1 MPPIV
6 FGVIAAAGIFIFFL
20 SLERPAADKAA
31 GVLEQRLRG
40 YDQATSLEEQELQ
53 VPFSDRVLK
62 PILAVAGRFL
72 AARTPEKTRQSL
84 QARLNLAGRPGGLT
98 VSDFQAIRYGATVAL
113 FALGLGAGMVTRN
126 PTILAGG
133 AAVGGGMGFFMPSLW
148 LKQKSDARRK
158 EIQLSLPDAMDL
170 LTISVEAGLSFDSA
184 IARLVDKYK
193 NALTDEFAQ
202 VLKEVRLGRP
212 RLDALDDMGTRCA
225 VDDLHNFVQAVIQSE
240 QMGVGIAKI
249 LRIQS
254 DEIRRKRRQRAQ
266 EKAAQATLKMMFPM
280 VGCIFPSLWIVLL
293 GPAVLILMHRG
304 T

>member
-1 MPPIV
+1 MPAILL
-6 FGVIAAAGIFIFFL
+6 GLIAAVGIFIFFL
-20 SLERPAADKAA
+20 SLDRPAADKA

-40 YDQATSLEEQELQ
+40 YDEPVTLEEQELQ
-53 VPFSDRVLK
+53 VPFTERILK
-62 PILAVAGRFL
+62 PVLDIAGRFL
-72 AARTPEKTRQSL
+72 AARTPDRTRQAL

-113 FALGLGAGMVTRN
+113 FALGLAVGMIARN
-126 PTILAGG
+126 PTILAAG
-133 AAVGGGMGFFMPSLW
+133 AAVGGGLGFFMPMLW
-148 LKQKSDARRK
+148 LKQKADGRRK
-158 EIQLSLPDAMDL
+158 EIQISLPDAMDL
-170 LTISVEAGLSFDSA
+170 LTISVEAGLSFDGA
-184 IARLVDKYK
+184 IQRLVDKYK
-193 NALTDEFAQ
+193 NALTDEFSQ

-212 RLDALDDMGTRCA
+212 RLDALEDMGARCA
-225 VDDLHNFVQAVIQSE
+225 VEDLHNFVQAVVQSE